1 MGRFDALTQLDKQ
14 PVHSPP
20 LPETSEPLQ
29 EIPLSEQNNNKPEIL
44 KARKDESLK
53 GSNREIIHSG
63 NPESLTSGNQEI
75 PNARKPENRKV
86 PKYSTQLEEALQ
98 IQVSVYAKMHRMKD
112 YEVVQLALDLF
123 FTERNRVQQ
132 LTQE

>member
-14 PVHSPP
+14 PVPSPP
-20 LPETSEPLQ
+20 LPETSKPLQ
-29 EIPLSEQNNNKPEIL
+29 EIPLSEQNKKKPEIL
-44 KARKDESLK
+44 KARKEESLK
-53 GSNREIIHSG
+53 GSDHENQQSG
-63 NPESLTSGNQEI
+63 NPESLTSGNQAI

-112 YEVVQLALDLF
+112 YEVVKQAIEEYL
-123 FTERNRVQQ
+123 QHHQ
-132 LTQE
+132 

>member
-1 MGRFDALTQLDKQ
+1 MGRFDALTQLDKK
-14 PVHSPP
+14 PVPSPP
-20 LPETSEPLQ
+20 LPETSKPLQ
-29 EIPLSEQNNNKPEIL
+29 EIPLSEQNNKKPESL
-44 KARKDESLK
+44 KARKEESLK
-53 GSNREIIHSG
+53 GSDHENQQSG

-112 YEVVQLALDLF
+112 YEVVKQAIEDYL
-123 FTERNRVQQ
+123 QHHQ
-132 LTQE
+132 

>member
-14 PVHSPP
+14 PLPTTP
-20 LPETSEPLQ
+20 LPEPSKPLH
-29 EIPLSEQNNNKPEIL
+29 EAALPEQNRKKPESL
-44 KARKDESLK
+44 KARKEENLK
-53 GSNREIIHSG
+53 GSNQERQQSG
-63 NPESLTSGNQEI
+63 NPESPTSGNQVI

-112 YEVVQLALDLF
+112 YEVVQRAIEDYL
-123 FTERNRVQQ
+123 NHHQ
-132 LTQE
+132 

>member
-20 LPETSEPLQ
+20 LPETSKPLQ
-29 EIPLSEQNNNKPEIL
+29 EIPLSEQNKNKPE
-44 KARKDESLK
+44 SLK
-53 GSNREIIHSG
+53 TRKEASPKG
-63 NPESLTSGNQEI
+63 GNQAI

-112 YEVVQLALDLF
+112 YEVVKQAIEDYL
-123 FTERNRVQQ
+123 NHHQ
-132 LTQE
+132 